1 MDTETELTPFNLS
14 MSTVPLPSAVLTA
27 WSVQVQTAELTWVLP
42 DGCQDLIWC
51 GSESGVGNWFVT
63 DLADTA
69 YAVQCKP
76 GEVFI
81 GFRCKPGV
89 QFASEPLLQALQDC
103 HLDDSIHILSH
114 LDECTSIKHDVLEAL
129 MALAQTSSVA
139 DSARLLG
146 ISERSLE
153 RHLQRHTNRTPCYWR
168 NLARVRRAGA
178 ELALSDSLSTLAANH
193 GYADQA
199 HMSRAFKQWF
209 GHTPQSLKKNPALLA
224 ALSNSGY

>member
-1 MDTETELTPFNLS
+1 MQIS
-14 MSTVPLPSAVLTA
+14 MSNLNLPNAVLET
-27 WSVQVQTAELTWVLP
+27 WSVQVRTAERTWVLP

-51 GSESGVGNWFVT
+51 GSAQGVGEWFVT
-63 DLADTA
+63 DLADSA
-69 YAVQCKP
+69 YAVQCNP
-76 GEVFI
+76 GDYFI

-89 QFASEPLLQALQDC
+89 QFATDTLLRVMRDC
-103 HLDDSIHILSH
+103 HLDDSIKILSY
-114 LDECTSIKHDVLEAL
+114 LEECTSINQDVIEAL
-129 MALAQTSSVA
+129 MVLAKTSSVA

-153 RHLQRHTNRTPCYWR
+153 RHLQRHTDRSPCYWR

-178 ELALSDSLSTLAANH
+178 ELAHTSSLSALAANH

-209 GHTPQSLKKNPALLA
+209 GHSPNVLRNDPALLA